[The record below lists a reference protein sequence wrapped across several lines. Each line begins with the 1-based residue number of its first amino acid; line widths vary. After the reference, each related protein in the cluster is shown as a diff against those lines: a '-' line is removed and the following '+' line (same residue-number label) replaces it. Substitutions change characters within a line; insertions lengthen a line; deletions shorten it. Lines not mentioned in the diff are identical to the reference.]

1 MKTIEEFLSHLY
13 SLDVQLW
20 VEDGRVRCNAPE
32 DVLTDTLYTQL
43 RERKAEII
51 KFLHQ
56 AEIAANAFN
65 QRIQPANRDGI
76 IPLSFAQQRL
86 WFLEQLQSGSATY
99 NIPTGMRL
107 KGKLNVPVLLL
118 SINEI
123 IRRHEV
129 LRTQFP
135 TVDGNCLP
143 TIKSNITLP
152 FEEVDLQA
160 LNPIEQDEEVRSLF
174 LKQAHQPFDLAN
186 DVLLRVKLLHLGV
199 DEYVVLFT
207 MHHIVFDGWS
217 MDVLVRELTT
227 LYSAFIN
234 NQPSPL
240 PELPIQ
246 YIDFAIWQRQWLQ
259 GKVLETQLAYWR
271 QKLSGVL
278 PVLQLP
284 TDYPRG
290 RVQTFAG
297 AIESFSLPLELS
309 QSITS
314 LANNV
319 GVTPFIILL
328 TAYKVLLHRYTGQTD
343 LLVGTPVA
351 NRHRREIEGLIG
363 FFVNTLVLR
372 SDLRNNPNFRELLQQ
387 VRETTWEAYDRQDIP
402 FEKLVEVLQPERDLS
417 FNPLFQVK
425 FRLENA
431 STEELNL
438 PELTLQPL
446 QRTDA
451 SAKLDLSLDMYETST
466 GFVGAFEYNRGL
478 FAKETIAR
486 MVEHFQT
493 LLAGIVRNPNQRISE
508 LPLLTASET
517 QKILVDWNQT
527 QVEYQSSKTFHQL
540 FEAQVEKTPNAIALI
555 FEDQQITYQELNQ
568 KSNQLAHY
576 LIEKGVKPEVIVGI
590 CVERSPL
597 MIIGLLS
604 ILKAGGAYLPLDPNY
619 PPERLAYMLADSQIP
634 ILLTEEILNSGGLG
648 SVYLDKD
655 WETISQYSIEN
666 PPCQVKPENLAYLI
680 YTSGSTGT
688 PKGVLVPH
696 IGLTNLT
703 EHKIDVCDVHPGDC
717 VLQFFSF
724 SFDASIPEIIMA
736 LASGAKLLLAK
747 SESLLPGAGLLQLLQ
762 DNEVTHITITP
773 SALSQVPT
781 GDLPKLRMVLVGGE
795 APSPELISRWSE
807 GRRFINA
814 YGPTEVTVN
823 ASMVLCGNGHPLL
836 PTIRPSA
843 NKQLYILD
851 SYLQPVPIGVIGE
864 LYIGGIGIARGYLNR
879 PDLTAE
885 RFIPNP
891 YSPTPHSPL
900 PTPQLYKTGDLACYL
915 PDGRIKLL
923 GRIDNQV
930 KIRGFRIEPQE
941 VEMVLMQHPDIRA
954 GIVIVREDTPGEKRL
969 VAYVVTDS
977 SVSTS
982 ELRRFMRE
990 KLPEYLV
997 PTAFVLLETLPLT
1010 NNGKLDTRSLPAPEE
1025 VRSNAEF
1032 IAPRT
1037 DIEFK
1042 LASIYT
1048 QVLNLEQVSIDA
1060 DFFELGGHSLLATQ
1074 LIAQALQVFKV
1085 ELTVIDLFDA
1095 PTVAGLAERILQRQL
1110 TSKITTKV
1118 TANSGDTEEEREEI
1132 EI

>member
-32 DVLTDTLYTQL
+32 DVLTDTLYTEL

-143 TIKSNITLP
+143 AIKSNITLP

-290 RVQTFAG
+290 RVQTFGG

-314 LANNV
+314 LANNA

-372 SDLRNNPNFRELLQQ
+372 SDLRNNPSFRELLQQ

-493 LLAGIVRNPNQRISE
+493 LLAGIVRNPDQRISE

-527 QVEYQSSKTFHQL
+527 QVEFQSSKTFHQL

-555 FEDQQITYQELNQ
+555 FEDQQITYQKLNQ

-597 MIIGLLS
+597 MIIGLLG

-823 ASMVLCGNGHPLL
+823 GSMVLCGNGHPLL

-851 SYLQPVPIGVIGE
+851 NYLQPVPIGVIGE
-864 LYIGGIGIARGYLNR
+864 LYIGGVGVARGYLNR

-891 YSPTPHSPL
+891 YSPLPTPHSPL
-900 PTPQLYKTGDLACYL
+900 QN
-915 PDGRIKLL
+915 R
-923 GRIDNQV
+923 
-930 KIRGFRIEPQE
+930 
-941 VEMVLMQHPDIRA
+941 
-954 GIVIVREDTPGEKRL
+954 
-969 VAYVVTDS
+969 
-977 SVSTS
+977 
-982 ELRRFMRE
+982 
-990 KLPEYLV
+990 
-997 PTAFVLLETLPLT
+997 
-1010 NNGKLDTRSLPAPEE
+1010 
-1025 VRSNAEF
+1025 
-1032 IAPRT
+1032 
-1037 DIEFK
+1037 
-1042 LASIYT
+1042 
-1048 QVLNLEQVSIDA
+1048 
-1060 DFFELGGHSLLATQ
+1060 
-1074 LIAQALQVFKV
+1074 
-1085 ELTVIDLFDA
+1085 
-1095 PTVAGLAERILQRQL
+1095 
-1110 TSKITTKV
+1110 
-1118 TANSGDTEEEREEI
+1118 
-1132 EI
+1132 